1 MQKQR
6 RRFYHMVNVY
16 LGSYKRGRDPN
27 DLQDFSCIDCPS
39 VQSLNVCQV
48 ENVLL
53 AVQDEECRC
62 KLRSFR
68 GYASQLYA
76 KVDIHVLKSCQASP
90 LSFCT
95 LLTWLDGVKFWE

>member
-1 MQKQR
+1 
-6 RRFYHMVNVY
+6 MVNVCQ
-16 LGSYKRGRDPN
+16 GRHKRGRGRN
-27 DLQDFSCIDCPS
+27 DLQDFSCSDCPS

-76 KVDIHVLKSCQASP
+76 KVDTFMS
-90 LSFCT
+90 
-95 LLTWLDGVKFWE
+95 

>member
-1 MQKQR
+1 MFAKA
-6 RRFYHMVNVY
+6 
-16 LGSYKRGRDPN
+16 
-27 DLQDFSCIDCPS
+27 
-39 VQSLNVCQV
+39 

-76 KVDIHVLKSCQASP
+76 KVDIHVIKSRQASP
-90 LSFCT
+90 LHFCT
-95 LLTWLDGVKFWE
+95 LIAKAEWCEVLGMRLGSCTRGTHMAVIL